1 MVVNF
6 VFHSM
11 AAEQNKIAASIFLLI
26 SMAAGQA
33 QAGENTV
40 KYWCRKLYQHFC
52 LMLGVLERKHTALEC
67 VPFPATTASCSVQ
80 QLSSELS
87 RGGSKQ
93 VAFFDGTDLEAN
105 LFCINFFYNSFCI
118 FSDMQKILTTI
129 S

>member
-11 AAEQNKIAASIFLLI
+11 AAERNKIAVSIFLLI

-33 QAGENTV
+33 KAGENTV

-52 LMLGVLERKHTALEC
+52 LMLGMSERKHTALER
-67 VPFPATTASCSVQ
+67 VPFPATTASCSLQ
-80 QLSSELS
+80 QLNSELG
-87 RGGSKQ
+87 RGGSK
-93 VAFFDGTDLEAN
+93 VAFFHGTDLEAN

-118 FSDMQKILTTI
+118 FSDMQKILNT
-129 S
+129 